1 MLSANPIQEAL
12 IDIHGSDMLGK
23 DGPLANVGLGLSL
36 LYHEHESYLDQ
47 GLAEPFEPSSELFKV
62 DKEGRVVVDLV
73 VDSPAG
79 STSWQHGAELQ
90 QNLID
95 LGLKITGTWGAMVS
109 GLLPISAIPQLAALD
124 GIRSAMATTVVTNV
138 GLTDT
143 QGDVA
148 QRSDEVRAGFG
159 VDGSGI
165 TVGVLSD
172 SYDTSGAFEIRAA
185 DDVASGDLPGLT
197 NPLGYTTPV
206 NVLQDFAGG
215 TIDEGRA
222 MLQIVHDVAPSAN
235 LAFHTALEGQA
246 GFANGIIDL
255 AAEAGADVI
264 VDDIIYFAEP
274 MFQDGIIAQA
284 VDQVVNM
291 GVPYFSA
298 AFNNNRTS
306 YQSSFVASGDL
317 GPSGGQLHDF
327 DPSSAVDAF
336 QQVTIAPGSS
346 VTLSFQWDDPFA
358 SVSGGPGA
366 SSDLDIYLL
375 DAPNPAGNVL
385 AASANFNLDADPV
398 EVLGFANTTGAPI
411 TAYLAIENFAGPDP
425 SLMKY
430 IGIVRGGF
438 SIDEYDTNSPTSWGH
453 SNAVGAESVGAAAFF
468 DTPEFG
474 VSPPEV
480 ESFSSVGGVPILF
493 DTAGNRLATPD
504 VRMKPEITAPD
515 GGNTT
520 FFISDSSA
528 DPDLFPNFFGTS
540 AAAPHAAAVAAL
552 MLDQAGGPGT
562 QTPSQ
567 IYANLEA
574 TAIDMDDPFTPGF
587 DSGFDFQTG
596 YGLINANSAVLAT
609 PAGVPPLTEPFPVPL
624 FPVDPLG
631 GLIYDG
637 SVDSDISEVG
647 DTDSFTIEVDARQTI
662 SLAVQSADSLR
673 ARVEVFD
680 PLGVSIGSATAP
692 SPGAAALL
700 QTVSASRGHLHR
712 GCERRQHGNAGN
724 PRFQRFG
731 QPAE

>member
-1 MLSANPIQEAL
+1 MAKGRIAFLEALESRQMLSANPIQEAL
-12 IDIHGSDMLGK
+12 IGIHGSDMLGK

-148 QRSDEVRAGFG
+148 QRSDEARAGFG

-222 MLQIVHDVAPSAN
+222 MLQIVHDVAPGAN

-255 AAEAGADVI
+255 ATEAGADVI

-306 YQSSFVASGDL
+306 YQSSFVASGEL

-327 DPSSAVDAF
+327 DPSGAVDAF

-346 VTLSFQWDDPFA
+346 VILSFQWDDPFA

-366 SSDLDIYLL
+366 ASDLDIYLL
-375 DAPNPAGNVL
+375 DAPNPAGDVL
-385 AASANFNLDADPV
+385 AASANFNLDADP
-398 EVLGFANTTGAPI
+398 G
-411 TAYLAIENFAGPDP
+411 
-425 SLMKY
+425 
-430 IGIVRGGF
+430 R
-438 SIDEYDTNSPTSWGH
+438 
-453 SNAVGAESVGAAAFF
+453 
-468 DTPEFG
+468 
-474 VSPPEV
+474 
-480 ESFSSVGGVPILF
+480 
-493 DTAGNRLATPD
+493 
-504 VRMKPEITAPD
+504 
-515 GGNTT
+515 
-520 FFISDSSA
+520 
-528 DPDLFPNFFGTS
+528 
-540 AAAPHAAAVAAL
+540 
-552 MLDQAGGPGT
+552 
-562 QTPSQ
+562 
-567 IYANLEA
+567 
-574 TAIDMDDPFTPGF
+574 
-587 DSGFDFQTG
+587 DSGICRTQRGRQSRRTSRSRTS
-596 YGLINANSAVLAT
+596 LVRT
-609 PAGVPPLTEPFPVPL
+609 PA
-624 FPVDPLG
+624 
-631 GLIYDG
+631 
-637 SVDSDISEVG
+637 
-647 DTDSFTIEVDARQTI
+647 
-662 SLAVQSADSLR
+662 
-673 ARVEVFD
+673 
-680 PLGVSIGSATAP
+680 
-692 SPGAAALL
+692 
-700 QTVSASRGHLHR
+700 
-712 GCERRQHGNAGN
+712 
-724 PRFQRFG
+724 
-731 QPAE
+731 